1 MRAGNSA
8 EVVAV
13 SQVGDATTG
22 REEGLALA
30 VAAGDGPT
38 LPAQDVVTGRGLAAG
53 VSGAGK
59 SNTAT
64 VIAEEVLDLGI
75 PVVVLDPEG
84 EFVALAEDYPVVV
97 FGDDADAD
105 VHGTP
110 EDANAL
116 AARAVAERVP
126 VIFDLSSLP
135 EEAAERTAAAV
146 ANGLFRA
153 ETQHE
158 LPLLFIVDELDEFL
172 PETAKTV
179 ASKPLTRVAQR
190 GRKRGLGILGV
201 SQRPAD
207 VSKDFITQAE
217 YHIWHRLTWENDQDV
232 AENHLPDGQADELA
246 AFADGEVVLDADWQP
261 TPERFSIRLK
271 RVADLGATPSISQSV
286 GSVPSEVPAQ
296 LLDDVEDVED
306 AGACEDCPFC
316 REGVDPPA
324 HVADAVTDTEGDVLG
339 VYRVQKLTNDS
350 FRVEL
355 RENFLDDLGLEAG
368 DSVGIEVEDG
378 EVRFAPGASGFV
390 EVTVDP
396 IGRVTLSGRA
406 LSFLAV
412 DAGDHVRVVDYG
424 DRVVLDRV
432 TARPDA
438 TEYPVLA
445 RVTPY
450 CAKSADDRADS
461 AQLPTAVPNYLG
473 LDERLGVRHDDGEVF
488 LTDAESGDV
497 SYVIQDGCPTLGAK
511 GLRPLDAR
519 EGDTIV
525 VRPTD
530 AGVRVVVSRGE
541 ADGA

>member
-1 MRAGNSA
+1 M
-8 EVVAV
+8 
-13 SQVGDATTG
+13 SQSPS
-22 REEGLALA
+22 EL
-30 VAAGDGPT
+30 AGDDTSLSLTVATDDSPQ
-38 LPAQDVVTGRGLAAG
+38 LPAQEIVTGRGLAAG

-64 VIAEEVLDLGI
+64 VVAEEVLDLGI

-84 EFVALAEDYPVVV
+84 EFVALSEDYPVIV
-97 FGDDADAD
+97 FGDDPDAD

-126 VIFDLSSLP
+126 VIFDLSNLP

-217 YHIWHRLTWENDQDV
+217 YHVWHRLRWENDQAI
-232 AENHLPDGQADELA
+232 AEKHLPDGQADKLA
-246 AFADGEVVLDADWQP
+246 TFDDGEVILDADWEP
-261 TPERFSIRLK
+261 TPERFSFRLK
-271 RVADLGATPSISQSV
+271 RVADLGATPSIAESV
-286 GSVPSEVPAQ
+286 GSVPSEVPEQ
-296 LLDDVEDVED
+296 LLDDATDDVED
-306 AGACEDCPFC
+306 ADTCENCPFC
-316 REGVDPPA
+316 REGIDPPA
-324 HVADAVTDTEGDVLG
+324 HVADAVTETGGDVLG
-339 VYRVQKLTNDS
+339 VYRVQQLTNDS

-355 RENFLDDLGLEAG
+355 RENFLANLGLEAG
-368 DSVGIEVEDG
+368 DTVGIGIEDG
-378 EVRFAPGASGFV
+378 EIRFTPGGPGLV
-390 EVTVDP
+390 ELVVDP
-396 IGRVTLSGRA
+396 TGRVTLSGRA

-412 DAGDHVRVVDYG
+412 DAGDHVRVIDCG

-438 TEYPVLA
+438 VEYPVLA
-445 RVTPY
+445 RVEPY
-450 CAKSADDRADS
+450 CAKTSDDRADS
-461 AQLPTAVPNYLG
+461 VQLPTAVPNYLG
-473 LDERLGVRHDDGEVF
+473 LDERLGVRHDDGAVF
-488 LTDAESGDV
+488 LTDAESADV

-519 EGDTIV
+519 EGDTVV

-530 AGVRVVVSRGE
+530 ADVRVTVSRGE
-541 ADGA
+541 SDGE